1 MKNIFSLIF
10 IIALL
15 SLSVNSFSQK
25 KVKLVHADVQKG
37 GKGYTK
43 WVGDVIFSHEDTQ
56 IRCDSA
62 IRYDKT
68 NLIEAYGHVRI
79 NEGDSIQITS
89 KKLIYEGD
97 SKIARLRDN
106 VVFHKLDEVT
116 LYTDF
121 LDYDRQKQLAY
132 YYNNG
137 KLVDSENTLTS
148 KKGYYQTSNNMASF
162 KTNVVGINPD
172 YKMET
177 DTMQYNV
184 KTNII
189 YFRAHTKL
197 TDVEG
202 KVFNHENGLYNTNQK
217 RSNFSKGVL
226 ETESYDLTGDKLYL
240 DDIRKYY
247 RADENVFLIAK
258 DDNIIISGDVGE
270 FWSDQQLTKIYGNA
284 MLRKI
289 TDTDTLFLS
298 ADTLISIDSE
308 YDSVKRLLAY
318 KNVKLFK
325 KDFQGKSDSLSYFL
339 SDSTIFF
346 YQDPVLWTE
355 GNQLA
360 ADSIN
365 VIITNNNIDRLN
377 MSVNSFVVSQDT
389 ILNFNQIKGRKMTA
403 YFKESNIEEILVNGN
418 GESIYF
424 ALEDEDN
431 SLIGMNKILC
441 SDMKIKFSDN
451 KVRDILFYKKPD
463 GKLIPPQELK
473 EPDKRLQGFA
483 WHYTDRPARE
493 DMVLYQTFPEQAYNK
508 KSAPKN
514 DKQIIKKGRLD
525 KKKELLNKKSLK
537 KSKGRV
543 EPPID

>member
-1 MKNIFSLIF
+1 M
-10 IIALL
+10 ALL

-43 WVGDVIFSHEDTQ
+43 WVGDVIFSHEDTR

-62 IRYDKT
+62 IRFDKT
-68 NLIEAYGHVRI
+68 NLIEAYGHIRI

-97 SKIARLRDN
+97 KKIARLRDN
-106 VVFHKLDEVT
+106 VVFHKLNEVT

-121 LDYDRQKQLAY
+121 LDYDRSRQLAY

-137 KLVDSENTLTS
+137 KLVDSTNTLTS
-148 KKGYYQTSNNMASF
+148 NKGYYQTSNNMASF
-162 KTNVVGINPD
+162 KTNVVGVNPD

-184 KTNII
+184 KTNIV
-189 YFRAHTKL
+189 YFRAHTRL
-197 TDVEG
+197 TDKEG
-202 KVFNHENGLYNTNQK
+202 KIFNHENGQYDTNQK
-217 RSNFSKGVL
+217 RSNFSKGFL

-247 RADENVFLIAK
+247 RANKNVFLLAK

-289 TDTDTLFLS
+289 TDTDTLFLT
-298 ADTLISIDSE
+298 ADTLVSIDSE
-308 YDSVKRLLAY
+308 YDSAKRLLAY

-355 GNQLA
+355 ENQLT

-365 VIITNNNIDRLN
+365 IVISNNNIDRLN
-377 MSVNSFVVSQDT
+377 MSIKSFVISQDT
-389 ILNFNQIKGRKMTA
+389 VLNFNQIKGRKMTA
-403 YFKESNIEEILVNGN
+403 YFKESNIEKILVNGN

-441 SDMKIKFSDN
+441 SDMKIKFHDN
-451 KVRDILFYKKPD
+451 KVKNILFYKKPE
-463 GKLIPPQELK
+463 GKLIPPQELE
-473 EPDKRLQGFA
+473 EPDKRLQGFS
-483 WHYTDRPARE
+483 WRYNDRPVRE
-493 DMVLYQTFPEQAYNK
+493 DMVLRQIFPENVYDNQPASENEK
-508 KSAPKN
+508 QKAN
-514 DKQIIKKGRLD
+514 DLLIEKRLD
-525 KKKELLNKKSLK
+525 KKGEIDNKKSLNK
-537 KSKGRV
+537 PKGRV
-543 EPPID
+543 KKPIN